1 MDAKAIRER
10 LLRDRSDLDRTV
22 QRIRER
28 LAMPQRSSGGDFAL
42 ADQHPAEIASETEAH
57 ELDQAR
63 KAMFEARI
71 ALIDKA
77 LERLGRGRYGRCVVC
92 GKKIPDE
99 RIELVPE
106 TPYCVEDAERQ
117 QARAS

>member
-1 MDAKAIRER
+1 MDAKAMSER
-10 LLRDRSDLDRTV
+10 LLRDRSDLERTV

-28 LAMPQRSSGGDFAL
+28 LAVPQRSSGGDVAPV
-42 ADQHPAEIASETEAH
+42 DHHPADIASETEAR

-63 KAMFEARI
+63 QTMFEARI
-71 ALIDKA
+71 ALMDKA
-77 LERLGRGRYGRCVVC
+77 LERLGRGQYGRCAVC

-99 RIELVPE
+99 RLELVPE